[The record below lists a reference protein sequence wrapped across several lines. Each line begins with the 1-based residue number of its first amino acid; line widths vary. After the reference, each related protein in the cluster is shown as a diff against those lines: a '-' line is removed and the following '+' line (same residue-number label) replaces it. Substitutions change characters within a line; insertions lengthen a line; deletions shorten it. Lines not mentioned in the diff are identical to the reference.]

1 MTVKER
7 YRRAEEI
14 FDALMPDPKSELH
27 FDTPFQ
33 ALVSVILSA
42 QCTDKRINQV
52 TPPLF
57 EAFPTAEALA
67 AATPDQVTPF
77 IKSVTYPNA
86 KTRNIIAMAQAL
98 VHEHGGQL
106 PHDMDA
112 LLSLPGVGRKTANVI
127 LAVVYGQQAMAVDTH
142 VFRVSR
148 RMGLVPMTADTPLK
162 VERTLVRR
170 FTPELLG
177 RAHHWLI
184 LHGRYVCK
192 ARKPQ
197 CMDCELKALCAT
209 YNRRG
214 TAK

>member
-1 MTVKER
+1 MTRQER
-7 YRRAEEI
+7 YRAIEEI
-14 FDALMPDPKSELH
+14 FSELMPDPQTELQ

-57 EAFPTAEALA
+57 EAFPSPEALA
-67 AATPDQVTPF
+67 AATADEVTPF

-98 VHEHGGQL
+98 THDYGGEL
-106 PHDMDA
+106 PDDMDH
-112 LLSLPGVGRKTANVI
+112 LLDLPGVGRKTANVI
-127 LAVVYGQQAMAVDTH
+127 LAVVYGQDAMAVDTH
-142 VFRVSR
+142 VFRVSHR
-148 RMGLVPMTADTPLK
+148 LGLVPKAATTPYK
-162 VERTLVRR
+162 VEQALVKG
-170 FTPELLG
+170 FTPSLLG

-192 ARKPQ
+192 ARRPM
-197 CMDCELKALCAT
+197 CLDCPLQGLCPTFKKA
-209 YNRRG
+209 
-214 TAK
+214 K